1 MKKAIFKI
9 LLRLIIVIVLICL
22 LMHESDS
29 DISFLYANF

>member
-22 LMHESDS
+22 LMYESDS